1 MQSLDLEHMTDSTNN
16 FKNSWSEDTKNAIKL
31 RETTLSKYIDKYTGK
46 DNNKALYYLNE
57 L

>member
-1 MQSLDLEHMTDSTNN
+1 MDLEHMTDSTNN